1 MFYKKNIKFM
11 LFENLKKIKNML
23 IICSI
28 LIKVKFLKVFRVYF
42 KVLIIIRLK
51 YGIMLVYNKK

>member
-1 MFYKKNIKFM
+1 M

-28 LIKVKFLKVFRVYF
+28 LMKVKFLKVFRVYF
-42 KVLIIIRLK
+42 KVLIIIRLN
-51 YGIMLVYNKK
+51 YGIMLVYNKKWYLYEYWK

>member
-28 LIKVKFLKVFRVYF
+28 LMKVKFLKVFRVYF
-42 KVLIIIRLK
+42 KVLIIIRLN